1 MPDAVTPTNAPRVR
15 PIVKWAGGKT
25 RLLPRILE
33 HVPKKMRTYAE
44 PFMGGA
50 AVFLA
55 LAAERE
61 RGERKFDHAVL
72 ADRNEDLVA
81 CYLAVRD
88 SVEDVIYALGKYKYD
103 EEMFYEVR
111 GRDPSKMSKVERGAR
126 LLYLNRT
133 CFNGLWRVNSKGT
146 FNVPFG
152 RYTKPKIVDP
162 PKLRRASELLQ
173 GVEILHEDFS
183 SVTKRLKKGDF
194 VYFDPPYAPASDT
207 ADFTAY
213 AKDGFGLPDQ
223 QRLADELVRLGEASV
238 HALLSNADTKLTRA
252 LYKGLRRETANVRR
266 SINSDTSNR
275 GHAAELLVMNW
286 KVPKKR
292 APR

>member
-1 MPDAVTPTNAPRVR
+1 M
-15 PIVKWAGGKT
+15 KWAGGKT

-33 HVPKKMRTYAE
+33 QVPKKMSTYAE

-55 LAAERE
+55 VAAERE
-61 RGERKFDHAVL
+61 RGERKFERAIL

-81 CYLAVRD
+81 CYSAVRD
-88 SVEDVIYALGKYKYD
+88 SVEDVITALGDYKYD

-111 GRDPSKMSKVERGAR
+111 GRDPSKMTDVERGAR

-133 CFNGLWRVNSKGT
+133 CFNGLWRVNSKGK

-162 PKLRRASELLQ
+162 PKLRRASELLKD
-173 GVEILHEDFS
+173 VEIRHEDFS
-183 SVTKRLKKGDF
+183 SVTKGLKKGDF
-194 VYFDPPYAPASDT
+194 VYLDPPYAPTSDT

-213 AKDGFGLPDQ
+213 AKDGFGLEDQ
-223 QRLADELVRLGEASV
+223 QRLADELRRLADVGV
-238 HALLSNADTKLTRA
+238 HALLSNADTTLTRS
-252 LYKGLRRETANVRR
+252 LYKGLRHETVNVRR

-286 KVPKKR
+286 DLPKKR
-292 APR
+292 ARR